1 MAAVVRNRFYVAVA
15 MVLAVVVF
23 VGFARTFYL
32 RAWFDVPPITMLLHL
47 HSIAFTA
54 WFVLFVIQTRLI
66 AAQNYRTHMRL
77 GIAGVVLAVI
87 VAALGYA
94 TAILSADAPRVR
106 PMGMN
111 SQQFVLVPIVGITFF
126 AVFVA
131 LAISFRRRAD
141 LHKRF
146 MILAMISVLGPP
158 VARLIMV
165 TGSTEYFAA
174 IQMGVAAGFLL
185 WAVISDWVKHRFVHP
200 VYLIGGSILLISMPL
215 RFLIARTPAWE
226 CVGQWMAG
234 M

>member
-1 MAAVVRNRFYVAVA
+1 MAAVVRNRFY
-15 MVLAVVVF
+15 AVVALALALLVF
-23 VGFARTFYL
+23 TGFARTYYF
-32 RAWFDVPPITMLLHL
+32 RAWFDVPPITVLLHL

-66 AAQNYRTHMRL
+66 AAQNYRTHMQL

-87 VAALGYA
+87 VTILGFA

-111 SQQFVLVPIVGITFF
+111 SQQFVLVPLVGIAFF

-131 LAISFRRRAD
+131 LAITFRRRAD

-146 MILAMISVLGPP
+146 MMLAMIAVLGPP
-158 VARLIMV
+158 VARLIAL
-165 TGSTEYFAA
+165 TQIGDYFGP
-174 IQMGVAAGFLL
+174 IQMGVATALVAWCL
-185 WAVISDWVKHRFVHP
+185 VSDWRKYRIVHP
-200 VYLIGGSILLISMPL
+200 VYAIGGAILLVSLPV

-226 CVGQWMAG
+226 SVGRWMAG
-234 M
+234 I